1 MSLWLWL
8 LLVFLRAGDAGAQ
21 GDVGFKACRLQGFK
35 EKVLEVLPGGGW
47 DNLRN
52 VDMGRVMSLNYS
64 QCRATED
71 GQYLIPDDVF
81 VVPLKKSTVEVHS
94 ELIEDWLSYTDAF
107 AESINAEASYL
118 SVLNGKFS
126 ASSQETKMHNVYD
139 ETVTTRVQARYH
151 IYSVKTH
158 PSFTLHKDFRHQ
170 LVDIGNQL
178 ENNQSHRAEYLAEML
193 VLNYGTHVLTS
204 VEAGASLLQEDQV
217 KRSFMLDKES
227 EKAGITASA
236 SATFF
241 SKVNVGIN
249 FSLEAWDDL
258 TKSYLENT
266 VDSKVESWGSMPFY
280 PGITLQKWQEGI
292 PNGLVAIGKSG
303 LPLPF
308 LITAEALPELPEP
321 TVKRVAAAVEN
332 AIRLYYAVNTHPGC
346 VKPDSSNFNFQ
357 ANVDDGSC
365 QQPNTNFTF
374 GGVFQEC
381 HGLSGEG
388 TEETCQPYRIKNP
401 LTGDYSCPAN
411 FSAVLLHGEQ
421 RTTSKPKTECHR
433 QCHSC
438 WLLLSCCK
446 TVCGI
451 HYYSTTVKLNAY
463 WCAAT
468 GPVPQNSGFLF
479 GGLYSRGNENPV
491 TSTYACPAFFFPLV
505 LLENLKVCVSSD
517 YEMGSRFAVPFG
529 GFFSCQSGNPLAGLL
544 KGQSPGILQ
553 DFFYQDSS
561 TKYPMKCPTGHSQH
575 KAYISDGCEILYCLQ
590 AGTLFAQQ
598 LAPIKLP
605 PFSRV
610 PSASADLPETIMV
623 RSGGSLAW
631 VKMHSSGS
639 WRVANATDEKQMAL
653 LFQGQDSSG
662 PSAGAI
668 AGISVSVIAVLA
680 VVIALLAYKIW
691 HYRSRGYQDVSN
703 GHLIEDQGNYGT
715 TEVPPELN
723 AA

>member
-1 MSLWLWL
+1 MALWLWP
-8 LLVFLRAGDAGAQ
+8 LLVLLRAEDGVAEDTA
-21 GDVGFKACRLQGFK
+21 FKVCRLQGFK

-52 VDMGRVMSLNYS
+52 VDMGMVMSLNYS
-64 QCRATED
+64 QCRTTED
-71 GQYLIPDDVF
+71 GQYLIPNDVY

-94 ELIEDWLSYTDAF
+94 EIIEDWLSYTDAF
-107 AESINAEASYL
+107 ASSVNAEASFL

-126 ASSQETKMHNVYD
+126 TGSQETKMHNVYD
-139 ETVTTRVQARYH
+139 ETVTTRVQVRYH
-151 IYSVKTH
+151 IYSVKAQPT
-158 PSFTLHKDFRHQ
+158 FTLNKDFRHQ
-170 LVDIGNQL
+170 LLTIGNQL
-178 ENNQSHRAEYLAEML
+178 ENNQSRTAEYLAEML
-193 VLNYGTHVLTS
+193 ILNYGTHVLTG
-204 VEAGASLLQEDQV
+204 VEAGASLIQEDQV
-217 KRSFMLDKES
+217 KRSFVLDKES

-249 FSLEAWDDL
+249 FSMQASDDL
-258 TKSYLENT
+258 TKGYLENT
-266 VDSKVESWGSMPFY
+266 VDSKLESWGSVPFY

-308 LITAEALPELPEP
+308 FITAEALPELPEP
-321 TVKRVAAAVEN
+321 TVTRVAALVEN

-365 QQPNTNFTF
+365 QASNTNFTF

-381 HGLSGEG
+381 HGVAGQD
-388 TEETCQPYRIKNP
+388 TEELCQSYQVQNP
-401 LTGDYSCPAN
+401 LTGGFSCPAN
-411 FSAVLLHGEQ
+411 FTAILLHGEQ
-421 RTTSKPKTECHR
+421 RTTNKPKTECHD

-438 WLLLSCCK
+438 WLLFSCCNR
-446 TVCGI
+446 VCGI
-451 HYYSTTVKLNAY
+451 HYYPTTVMFNAY

-479 GGLYSRGNENPV
+479 GGLYSSGNENPI
-491 TSTYACPAFFFPLV
+491 TSNYACPAYFFPLE
-505 LLENLKVCVSSD
+505 LFDSLKVCVSSD
-517 YEMGSRFAVPFG
+517 YEMGTPFAVPFG

-553 DFFYQDSS
+553 DFFYQESS
-561 TKYPMKCPTGHSQH
+561 TQYPMKCPSGNSQH

-605 PFSRV
+605 PFLLAPTLSG
-610 PSASADLPETIMV
+610 DLPETILV
-623 RSGGSLAW
+623 RSDGSLAW
-631 VKMHSSGS
+631 VKMPQSGS
-639 WRVANATDEKQMAL
+639 WRLANATDEKQMAFL
-653 LFQGQDSSG
+653 LQGTQTSRL
-662 PSAGAI
+662 SAGSI
-668 AGISVSVIAVLA
+668 AGISVSMVAVLLTT
-680 VVIALLAYKIW
+680 IALVVYRIRRYKT
-691 HYRSRGYQDVSN
+691 RGYQEVSN
-703 GHLIEDQGNYGT
+703 EHLVVDQGDYGT
-715 TEVPPELN
+715 TAPELN